1 MSVALTGIPTLETD
15 RLILRAPR
23 TEDAEAYIQFY
34 MSDRSQFVGGPKTR
48 RDAWDFFGTVMG
60 HWIMR
65 GFGLFILTLRNDD
78 APLGLVGHWFPD
90 ARPEKEVGWMLFDAS
105 QEGKG
110 IAFEA
115 AQTCVDH
122 AWNALKWDQMVS
134 YIAHGNDR
142 SCALAERLG
151 AVEDPNAVDLEHP
164 CHVYRHTRPS

>member
-1 MSVALTGIPTLETD
+1 MSVALTGVPTLETD

-48 RDAWDFFGTVMG
+48 RDAWDFFGTVLG

-90 ARPEKEVGWMLFDAS
+90 ARPKKEVGWMLFDAS

-122 AWNALKWDQMVS
+122 AWDVLKWDHMVS

-142 SCALAERLG
+142 SCSLAERLG